1 MTYRV
6 EIAADATRDLVAI
19 FDFLV
24 ESYIEFGEHPDD
36 AMDRAERRIDQIKER
51 LRSLGTT
58 PKQGTLRPEIRSG
71 LRNVTKDRAVMYFDV
86 DDDKNLVRALAVFL
100 HNASAPIISP
110 RERGVLAYATMPD
123 GCKLRPSF

>member
-6 EIAADATRDLVAI
+6 EIAADATHDLIAI

-36 AMDRAERRIDQIKER
+36 AMDRAERRIDQIKGH

-58 PKQGTLRPEIRSG
+58 PKQGTPRPEIRSG
-71 LRNVTKDRAVMYFDV
+71 LRNVTKDRAVVYFDV
-86 DDDKNLVRALAVFL
+86 DDDKNLVRVLAVFFGGQDHQRRMIL
-100 HNASAPIISP
+100 RAL
-110 RERGVLAYATMPD
+110 ERY
-123 GCKLRPSF
+123 